1 MPLPYTEEALRH
13 VARRVRAV
21 QDFLGR
27 RILLE
32 NVSSYVA
39 YRSSAMTEWEFL
51 AALAREAD
59 CDILLDVNNIH
70 VSAFNHGFDPIEF
83 LDCVPAA
90 RVRQIHLAGHD
101 HCGDLIIDTHDAKII
116 APVWDLYAEAL
127 RRFGPVPTMIER
139 DDRIPPLGT
148 LVRELDRARA
158 IAAATLQKKAA

>member
-1 MPLPYTEEALRH
+1 
-13 VARRVRAV
+13 V

-39 YRSSAMTEWEFL
+39 YRSSVLSEWEFI

-59 CDILLDVNNIH
+59 CDLLLDVNNIY
-70 VSAFNHGFDPIEF
+70 VSAFNHGFDPLEF
-83 LDCVPAA
+83 LDGVPAA

-101 HCGDLIIDTHDAKII
+101 NCGDLIIDTHDAPVID
-116 APVWDLYAEAL
+116 PVWRLYAEAL

-139 DDRIPPLGT
+139 DARIPPLGV
-148 LVRELDRARA
+148 LVRELEHARA
-158 IAAATLQKKAA
+158 VATGALQKEAA